1 MICFGFERKF
11 LALYKKPV
19 RSKVYLENRSRAVT
33 HIPNELL
40 RQTTIK
46 SSSDVNRT
54 RRVSTETHRAQ
65 IDDELTRGHFQQKQR
80 TQAAKRRHLPA
91 SRCCCCCFFW
101 CFLAVIA
108 CLLVFF
114 RCCSC
119 PQHRKWSFS
128 RAEVMFGGSAVM
140 CFICFYSVCLHNS
153 TKRYT

>member
-54 RRVSTETHRAQ
+54 RRVSTELRLMMNSPADTFSRSREHKQRSAVISQHRA
-65 IDDELTRGHFQQKQR
+65 
-80 TQAAKRRHLPA
+80 AAAAA
-91 SRCCCCCFFW
+91 SSGVFW
-101 CFLAVIA
+101 RL
-108 CLLVFF
+108 
-114 RCCSC
+114 
-119 PQHRKWSFS
+119 
-128 RAEVMFGGSAVM
+128 
-140 CFICFYSVCLHNS
+140 
-153 TKRYT
+153 